1 MTRYLNEMRNRD
13 RLKREELDKKYKEE
27 TKEPIEENSDL
38 QKIKEEK
45 VLRMA
50 DNKQKNSKNKEQ
62 ITSPKSQSSIE
73 KEINEQIDL
82 IVRESD

>member
-27 TKEPIEENSDL
+27 TKEPVEENSDL

-50 DNKQKNSKNKEQ
+50 DNEQKNSKNKEQ